1 MEKREIYGMV
11 QNATFEACNVY
22 VYGTLINSNFTNC
35 TVVPDKQAEYATS
48 NFVRVDSEKL
58 RECKLRIRDLKKELE
73 SCRRV
78 NKSLKEENERA
89 KGDKVVIYQLQSK
102 IGELVRQKKE
112 LRVERQRAL
121 EKRISDLEDK
131 VNVLLEVNHSQAKRI
146 IELEHTH
153 DNNFDENWEFYP
165 PKRVIESLSRV
176 LETWL
181 DCEE

>member
-1 MEKREIYGMV
+1 METKEIYGTV

-22 VYGTLINSNFTNC
+22 VYGTIINTNLTNC
-35 TVVPDKQAEYATS
+35 TITSSKQSEYATS

-58 RECKLRIRDLKKELE
+58 RDCRMKIRDLKKELE
-73 SCRRV
+73 SYRKV
-78 NKSLKEENERA
+78 NKSLKEENEKA
-89 KGDKVVIYQLQSK
+89 KRDKVVIYQLQNK
-102 IGELVRQKKE
+102 IGELIRQKKE
-112 LRVERQRAL
+112 VRAERQRAL

-131 VNVLLEVNHSQAKRI
+131 VNVLLDVNHSQAKRI

-165 PKRVIESLSRV
+165 PRKVIESLSRV